1 MVIGLR
7 VWDKQLLELGVGR
20 MKTEETTYYIQFGR
34 QFKYLNKVWHRTVTL
49 RVEEM
54 DYYYFEEMIQ
64 DEITAA
70 MERIDKNIK
79 SHEEWIKE
87 QMEMESEEE

>member
-20 MKTEETTYYIQFGR
+20 MKTDKTTYYIQFGR
-34 QFKYLNKVWHRTVTL
+34 QFEYLNKEWHRTVTF
-49 RVEEM
+49 RVDEM
-54 DYYYFEEMIQ
+54 DYYYIEEMIK
-64 DEITAA
+64 EELTAA

-87 QMEMESEEE
+87 EMEMESEEE

>member
-7 VWDKQLLELGVGR
+7 VWDKQLLELGDDR
-20 MKTEETTYYIQFGR
+20 MKTDTTTYYIQFGR
-34 QFKYLNKVWHRTVTL
+34 QFKYLNKEWHRTVTY
-49 RVEEM
+49 RVDEM
-54 DYYYFEEMIQ
+54 DYYYIEEMI
-64 DEITAA
+64 EKELTAA

-87 QMEMESEEE
+87 EMERESEEE